1 MSTVIHTLPI
11 HQAEPGPVFDRVNP
25 HHANDRAF
33 AEWEAPLVWHH
44 QKSYLEVDEFFRGRR
59 CLHFA
64 FERRV
69 PEEVWFI
76 GWHLWYD
83 NALVHK
89 TPIADGVLR
98 ARLGY
103 EETTFGYGGDNQE
116 HVGAWVGIVAR
127 MQDLRRYY
135 FLTLEYPRGVVLYRR
150 QDDQWTEIASRQV
163 HLDVWTEYELTLE
176 MNGQMFTAILDGEPL
191 FTAADYTWGK
201 GWCGLRASCTSAVTE
216 FTIEA
221 DRTSRIST
229 VEEPRDEQTDASLPE
244 PVVLREIDCSAHGKL
259 SKTIRHN
266 ASVSPV
272 NALGTDRPQ
281 LLVDLFDAPD
291 GSTHVLMDEEGHVL
305 WKTALPGAGRV
316 LPAAPRD
323 DGGQDFYVVTPEE
336 LMRVDGRT
344 GEVLQRAEA
353 PLSSTGRKP
362 AAGNGPFVT
371 ADLDGT
377 GRRDHFFVTYGAN
390 GEDIV
395 AIRPDLSVRWHVETA
410 VGNGHG
416 HHHSACDVD
425 GDGREEIFAGCMLL
439 SADGETLWK
448 QEEILRRLKVP
459 NGGHVDSSVMG
470 FFAGGDGPPTLHM
483 ASSSAGHLVCDAR
496 TGELLAAH
504 PQGHA
509 QSITAGVIVP
519 GSEQMHV
526 ISTNRWGSYGVTG
539 VYDALGRRVSRFT
552 PGFVCQH
559 TIPLNWTG
567 GPSELLLVCDGP
579 GYRGIYDHFGR
590 RLIELDSL
598 VPYSDPFA
606 QRYDR
611 AGAFVAPLADDPRD
625 VVILRVGQK
634 LRLIAP
640 SGDAP
645 SDARLRVRRTN
656 VSWLR

>member
-1 MSTVIHTLPI
+1 MSTVTHTLPI
-11 HQAEPGPVFDRVNP
+11 HEGQPGPVFDRVNP
-25 HHANDRAF
+25 HDANDRAF
-33 AEWEAPLVWHH
+33 ADWEAPLVWHH
-44 QKSYLEVDEFFRGRR
+44 QKSYLEVDEFFQGKR

-83 NALVHK
+83 NAIVHK
-89 TPIADGVLR
+89 TPLADGLLR

-135 FLTLEYPRGVVLYRR
+135 FLTLEYPRRVVLYRR
-150 QDDQWTEIASRQV
+150 QDDQWTEIASQQV
-163 HLDVWTEYELTLE
+163 HLDVWTEYELTLRIT
-176 MNGQMFTAILDGEPL
+176 GQMFTAWLDGEPL
-191 FTAADYTWGK
+191 FTAADYTWDR
-201 GWCGLRASCTSAVTE
+201 GWCGLRASCTSAATE
-216 FTIEA
+216 FVIEA
-221 DRTSRIST
+221 DRT
-229 VEEPRDEQTDASLPE
+229 PRVSLSDAPPQEQTHATLPE
-244 PVVLREIDCSAHGKL
+244 PTVLREIDCSAHGKL

-266 ASVSPV
+266 ATVSPV
-272 NALGTDRPQ
+272 NAVGGDRPQ
-281 LLVDLFDAPD
+281 LLVTLFDAPD
-291 GSTHVLMDEEGHVL
+291 GSTHVLMDDEGQVL
-305 WKTALPGAGRV
+305 WKTALPDAGRV
-316 LPAAPRD
+316 LPTAPRD
-323 DGGQDFYVVTPEE
+323 DGGHDFYAVGREE
-336 LMRVDGRT
+336 LMLVDGRT
-344 GEVLQRAEA
+344 GEIRRRADA

-362 AAGNGPFVT
+362 SAGNGPFLT

-390 GEDIV
+390 GEDLV

-439 SADGETLWK
+439 SPDGETLWK
-448 QEEILRRLKVP
+448 QEDIQRRLKVP

-470 FFAGGDGPPTLHM
+470 FFAKDAPPTLHM

-496 TGELLAAH
+496 TGEMLAAH
-504 PQGHA
+504 RQGHT
-509 QSITAGVIVP
+509 QSIAAGVIVP
-519 GSEQMHV
+519 DSEQMHV
-526 ISTNRWGSYGVTG
+526 VSTNRWGNYGVTG
-539 VYDALGRRVSRFT
+539 VYDAMGRRVSRFT

-559 TIPLNWTG
+559 TTPLNWTG

-579 GYRGIYDHFGR
+579 GYRGIYDHLGR

-598 VPYSDPFA
+598 VPYADPFS

-611 AGAFVAPLADDPRD
+611 VQAFRAPLMGDPRD
-625 VVILRVGQK
+625 VVILRLGQK

-640 SGDAP
+640 AGDAP
-645 SDARLRVRRTN
+645 TGARLRVRRTN
-656 VSWLR
+656 TSRPG